1 MAKAPEEGRCLT
13 GIEGLD
19 QITGGGFPLGG
30 LVHISGSCG
39 SGKTSLAN
47 EFLLRGARE
56 GQKAVFIT
64 TVHSV
69 QKMLDSMSH
78 LEIFDERLVKDKALR
93 VLDVADLLEDLSH
106 PGRPIENNGA
116 MELLSEIE
124 GMIGKQGAKRLAI
137 DSISPLLMEM
147 EPGAGRNFMKKLAE
161 TVYAKKCT
169 TVVVSDCEEGVGR
182 TYVPCDGLIKLSN
195 LERQGNVLRVLQ
207 VLKMQGAAHSRSR
220 YVFDVTSS
228 GMLLTPMLRGG
239 FH

>member
-1 MAKAPEEGRCLT
+1 MAKPQEGRCLT

-39 SGKTSLAN
+39 SGKSSLVN
-47 EFLLRGARE
+47 EFLLRGAAE
-56 GQKAVFIT
+56 GHKAALIT

-69 QKMLDSMSH
+69 QKTLDSMSH
-78 LEIFDERLVKDKALR
+78 LEIFDERLVKEKVLR
-93 VLDVADLLEDLSH
+93 VLDVADLLEDMSH
-106 PGRPIENNGA
+106 PGRPIESNGA

-147 EPGAGRNFMKKLAE
+147 EAGAARNFIKKLGE

-169 TVVVSDCEEGVGR
+169 TVVVSDCEEGAGK
-182 TYVPCDGLIKLSN
+182 TYVPCDGLVRLSN
-195 LERQGNVLRVLQ
+195 IERQGNVLRVLQ